1 MLELDTPEIRFAIK
15 AARQAALLVKDIQA
29 EMVTDALTKDD
40 RSPVTIADFAAQAL
54 VAHLLKSTFPEDV
67 LVGEENASV
76 LREEEG
82 QQTLQII
89 TKYIKTRIQKL

>member
-1 MLELDTPEIRFAIK
+1 MTTPEIRFAIK

-29 EMVTDALTKDD
+29 EMVTEALTKND

-67 LVGEENASV
+67 LVGEENAESSV
-76 LREEEG
+76 RREGENTFKSSQNISKPES
-82 QQTLQII
+82 
-89 TKYIKTRIQKL
+89 RN